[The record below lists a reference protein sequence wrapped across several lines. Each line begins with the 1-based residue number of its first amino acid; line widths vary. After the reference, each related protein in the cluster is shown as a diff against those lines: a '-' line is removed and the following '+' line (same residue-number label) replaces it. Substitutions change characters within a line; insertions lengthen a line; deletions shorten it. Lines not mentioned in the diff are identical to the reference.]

1 MTKMLL
7 SILELTILI
16 INFLSINLK
25 TALKKLQIENF
36 KKHLMTILNIFKYIK
51 YLTFNTPFTK

>member
-51 YLTFNTPFTK
+51 CLTFNTPFTK